1 MICGGAEHCRLL
13 LQVTN
18 EIISL
23 CFRSISLDQIFQG
36 CVTSSKKN
44 LRECIEC
51 CMSWK
56 KTYLHTS
63 QIHRK
68 YERGRGLLPW
78 LPPSDWSAPS
88 QPLPS
93 LSRHQVLAPRLDPG

>member
-1 MICGGAEHCRLL
+1 MMCGGAEDFPLL

-23 CFRSISLDQIFQG
+23 CFRSVSLDQIFEG
-36 CVTSSKKN
+36 FVTSSKKN

-56 KTYLHTS
+56 TTYLHTS
-63 QIHRK
+63 QVHRK
-68 YERGRGLLPW
+68 YDGGRHLLPW
-78 LPPSDWSAPS
+78 PLHSDWPAPS

-93 LSRHQVLAPRLDPG
+93 LSRHQVLATRLDPG

>member
-1 MICGGAEHCRLL
+1 M
-13 LQVTN
+13 QVTN

-36 CVTSSKKN
+36 YVTSSKKN

-56 KTYLHTS
+56 KIYLNISH
-63 QIHRK
+63 IHRK
-68 YERGRGLLPW
+68 YV
-78 LPPSDWSAPS
+78 D
-88 QPLPS
+88 
-93 LSRHQVLAPRLDPG
+93 

>member
-1 MICGGAEHCRLL
+1 M
-13 LQVTN
+13 TN

-23 CFRSISLDQIFQG
+23 CFRSISLEQIFEG
-36 CVTSSKKN
+36 FVTSSKKN

-68 YERGRGLLPW
+68 YAGVLP
-78 LPPSDWSAPS
+78 LTSC
-88 QPLPS
+88 
-93 LSRHQVLAPRLDPG
+93 R

>member
-1 MICGGAEHCRLL
+1 M
-13 LQVTN
+13 TN

-36 CVTSSKKN
+36 YVTSSKKN

-56 KTYLHTS
+56 KTYLNVSH
-63 QIHRK
+63 IHRK
-68 YERGRGLLPW
+68 YV
-78 LPPSDWSAPS
+78 D
-88 QPLPS
+88 
-93 LSRHQVLAPRLDPG
+93 